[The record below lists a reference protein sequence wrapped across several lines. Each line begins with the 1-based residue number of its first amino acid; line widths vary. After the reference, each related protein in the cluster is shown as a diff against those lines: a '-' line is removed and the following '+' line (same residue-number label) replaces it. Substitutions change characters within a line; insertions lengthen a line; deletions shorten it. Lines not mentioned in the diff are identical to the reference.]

1 MISESNTR
9 VLVTMSKETKEK
21 LEKLAKEDN
30 RSVNNLILTVIN
42 KYISN
47 QP

>member
-1 MISESNTR
+1 MISENNTR
-9 VLVTMSKETKEK
+9 VLVTMPKETKEK
-21 LEKLAKEDN
+21 LEKLAKNDN

-42 KYISN
+42 KYINN

>member
-1 MISESNTR
+1 MISKNNTR

-30 RSVNNLILTVIN
+30 RSVNNLILTIIN

>member
-1 MISESNTR
+1 MISENNIR
-9 VLVTMSKETKEK
+9 VLVTMPKETKEK

-42 KYISN
+42 KYINN

>member
-30 RSVNNLILTVIN
+30 RSVNNLILTIIN